1 MIISKNPEKMEQG
14 VLVLHL
20 LKEEEIFRTFEDKL
34 VTLLNQSSEQNFND
48 IEIKVGNDKE
58 NNIVKDQ

>member
-1 MIISKNPEKMEQG
+1 MSISKNPEKMEQG

-34 VTLLNQSSEQNFND
+34 VTLLNQSSEQHFND
-48 IEIKVGNDKE
+48 NEIKVGNDKE
-58 NNIVKDQ
+58 NDSVKDQ